1 MAKLSPITQDLI
13 LRSKAYQQGMADAT
27 AKLQKF
33 QKRNTS
39 AMASVKKLTASMKSM
54 VGAAAALA
62 GVAGLSGLVRGAV
75 SFGKEM
81 KVLAGV
87 ANAGFEEFQRLAY
100 GAKQYNIEQEKLADI
115 YKDTNDKIG
124 DFLQTGGGAMAD
136 FFQNIAPRVG
146 ITAKM
151 FKGLSG
157 PQALQL
163 YYNGLEKANLSQQE
177 MTFYMEAISSDATA
191 LIPLLRN
198 GGKEFQKYGE
208 EVNIMTKE
216 AAASLAYFQKVID
229 RFNQNAKV
237 EIGNILGGGDRGIED
252 VGRRILVAILGAL
265 AEATTYIPEMLA
277 KVFVRSTV
285 ALGAAIVAHFQNVGQ
300 ILEAA
305 VIKVKGMLIDAVNA
319 YREALNEASR
329 KMGGPTLFELIPNRT
344 AKELR
349 LLKESMET
357 GPQNFSDWLDKG
369 LKNVQPKLDAIDTWA
384 KSWRK
389 DIGLG
394 VSALN
399 EAYGDYQN
407 PMATPPDKP
416 GGDSGGGSGGTGV
429 VTEFMKATTEAMN
442 SIEERRNEL
451 DKMES
456 DLRGKRNLS
465 SADRSKL
472 RDIDRERDKLT
483 NQERITKQNA
493 QGDIDVRNQVQR
505 KEGESRADFIRRRE
519 QYRVEQIKASE
530 ANRRAMLSNTL
541 TPEVKDKAMQDDK
554 QGEILEENRKQTASL
569 DRIGKILATGAA

>member
-416 GGDSGGGSGGTGV
+416 GGDSGGGS
-429 VTEFMKATTEAMN
+429 VTDFIKASKQAQGDYRTMGRAPGETRAEF
-442 SIEERRNEL
+442 IERRNKAKGSVDYRTLGRAEGETRDDFL
-451 DKMES
+451 
-456 DLRGKRNLS
+456 KRREEMRLKALEASLASS
-465 SADRSKL
+465 SALNSK
-472 RDIDRERDKLT
+472 DVKADEA
-483 NQERITKQNA
+483 KQT
-493 QGDIDVRNQVQR
+493 IEEQR
-505 KEGESRADFIRRRE
+505 K
-519 QYRVEQIKASE
+519 
-530 ANRRAMLSNTL
+530 SN
-541 TPEVKDKAMQDDK
+541 D
-554 QGEILEENRKQTASL
+554 ILESIKS
-569 DRIGKILATGAA
+569 ILATGAA